1 MLSGDQ
7 FFSAEARVAQV
18 AERLTNC
25 DLCPRNCGVNR
36 SSGEKGICQGGA
48 LPKIFAY
55 HPHWGEEF
63 LLSGKRGSGTIFFSG
78 CNMKCVYCQNYEISQ
93 EGKGR
98 EITIEHLRNIMLFL
112 EQAGCHN
119 VNLVTPTHFAPQIFS
134 AVLLAQKRGLTIPIV
149 YNTVGYERVEILRE
163 WRGLVDIYLPDMRY
177 ASGESSE
184 RYSGV
189 ADYPEVNQQAVL
201 EMYRQV
207 GEVDVVNGVA
217 EKGLII
223 RILLLPGLEDEA
235 RTTLTF
241 IANEISRKVFISLMR
256 QYRPLFRAFEFPEL
270 SRTISDAKYRELVQF
285 ARRLGLENLILQ

>member
-1 MLSGDQ
+1 
-7 FFSAEARVAQV
+7 
-18 AERLTNC
+18 
-25 DLCPRNCGVNR
+25 
-36 SSGEKGICQGGA
+36 
-48 LPKIFAY
+48 
-55 HPHWGEEF
+55 
-63 LLSGKRGSGTIFFSG
+63 
-78 CNMKCVYCQNYEISQ
+78 MKCVYCQNYEISQ

-285 ARRLGLENLILQ
+285 ARQLGLENLILQ